1 MSKYDPLFS
10 LRIIPAESV
19 IAHPRERLLPCR
31 ARMRK
36 RNAVEGTHSELV
48 RGYGLRR
55 CRYKG
60 RSKTGLQAQFTATA
74 CNLRRWARRL
84 CWEERKMS

>member
-1 MSKYDPLFS
+1 MTVQS
-10 LRIIPAESV
+10 R
-19 IAHPRERLLPCR
+19 R
-31 ARMRK
+31 ALCKTQEYRSRMRK

-84 CWEERKMS
+84 CWEERKKS

>member
-1 MSKYDPLFS
+1 
-10 LRIIPAESV
+10 
-19 IAHPRERLLPCR
+19 
-31 ARMRK
+31 MRRQPFRSR

-60 RSKTGLQAQFTATA
+60 RSKTGLQAQFTAAA

-84 CWEERKMS
+84 CWEERKTA

>member
-1 MSKYDPLFS
+1 
-10 LRIIPAESV
+10 
-19 IAHPRERLLPCR
+19 
-31 ARMRK
+31 MRK
-36 RNAVEGTHSELV
+36 RNAVEGTHSERF

-60 RSKTGLQAQFTATA
+60 RNKTGLQALFTATA

-84 CWEERKMS
+84 CQEERKNA

>member
-1 MSKYDPLFS
+1 MTVQARRDLCKTPEYRS
-10 LRIIPAESV
+10 
-19 IAHPRERLLPCR
+19 
-31 ARMRK
+31 RMRT

-60 RSKTGLQAQFTATA
+60 RSETGLQAPFTAKA

-84 CWEERKMS
+84 CWEERKMA